1 VLLQTRT
8 PARAPLRASVPA
20 AIVAGSLVLGLLSL
34 LLPTAPTYDPWSW
47 IIWGREIFEGD
58 LSTVDG
64 PSWKPLPVILTTL
77 TAPLGDA
84 SAQIWVAVAR
94 AGAIASLPL
103 AYLLASRLAGPVAG
117 VAAAVGLGLMP
128 WWIRHNGLG
137 NSEGIMVALVFGVV
151 LAHMEGRKGWAF
163 ALGVGAGLLRPE
175 AWPFLGL
182 YALYLLWDERRG
194 SARRSWGS
202 RGRGRLPWVAG
213 GLATLPVLWLGPE
226 LWGSG
231 NAFRASDRAQNP
243 NADSA
248 AFADNPA
255 VEVARNAI
263 DMTPAVAVAGA
274 VVAVVLLVARRAP
287 SLDAQRAAIGIAGL
301 AAAWIGLV
309 AVMTVRGFSG
319 NQRYLMVP
327 SALLIVLGAVGIV
340 WLARELLPR
349 RAPRGVVVGALAA
362 LALSAALAGP
372 DADALPGTFRGIE
385 YQVQLVDDL
394 ETLVAD
400 AGGKE
405 ALKDCGHAYTGPF
418 LVPQVA
424 WRLGLHINEVDLD
437 PEPPAVVF
445 HVKTIMRARWY
456 SPGIRAGAP
465 HQIARRGG
473 WILSS
478 ECPPR

>member
-1 VLLQTRT
+1 MLLQTRT
-8 PARAPLRASVPA
+8 PARVPLRASVPA

-34 LLPTAPTYDPWSW
+34 LLPSAPTYDPWSW

-58 LSTVDG
+58 LVTVDG

-94 AGAIASLPL
+94 AGAIAALPL

-117 VAAAVGLGLMP
+117 IGAAAGLGLMP
-128 WWIRHNGLG
+128 WWIRHNGLA
-137 NSEGIMVALVFGVV
+137 NSEGIMVALVLGVL
-151 LAHMEGRKGWAF
+151 LAHLDDRKGWAF

-175 AWPFLGL
+175 VWPFLGL

-194 SARRSWGS
+194 ATRRAWSR

-226 LWGSG
+226 FWGSG

-248 AFADNPA
+248 AFADDPA
-255 VEVARNAI
+255 VEVVKDAI
-263 DMTPAVAVAGA
+263 DMTPT
-274 VVAVVLLVARRAP
+274 VAVVGAAVAAVLLLARRAP
-287 SLDAQRAAIGIAGL
+287 SADAQRAGIGIAAL
-301 AAAWIGLV
+301 AASWIALV

-327 SALLIVLGAVGIV
+327 SALIIVLGAVGVV
-340 WLARELLPR
+340 WLAGELLR
-349 RAPRGVVVGALAA
+349 RRGRRSVVAGAVAAVALA
-362 LALSAALAGP
+362 AALAGP
-372 DADALPGTFRGIE
+372 DADALPDTFRGIE
-385 YQVQLVDDL
+385 YQVELVDDL
-394 ETLVAD
+394 ETIVAD
-400 AGGKE
+400 AGGKD
-405 ALKDCGHAYTGPF
+405 ALNRCGHAYTGPF

-424 WRLGLHINEVDLD
+424 WRLGLHINDVDLR

-445 HVKTIMRARWY
+445 HVKTVKRVRWY
-456 SPGIRAGAP
+456 TPGLRAGAP
-465 HQIARRGG
+465 HVLARRGG
-473 WILSS
+473 WILSA
-478 ECPPR
+478 ECPRP